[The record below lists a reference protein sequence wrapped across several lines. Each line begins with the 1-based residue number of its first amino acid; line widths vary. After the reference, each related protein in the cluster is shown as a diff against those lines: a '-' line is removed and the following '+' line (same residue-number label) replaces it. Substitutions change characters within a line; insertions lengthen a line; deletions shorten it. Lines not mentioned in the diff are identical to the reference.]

1 MKPVKLFKKFG
12 VAVAT
17 GLLTLGIVA
26 GTAAA
31 AQANSSD
38 IGSHDSSSSEFLTL
52 AGNSSDIGSHDSS
65 SSQFLTLAGNSS
77 DIG

>member
-1 MKPVKLFKKFG
+1 MGSTGPLDSTYSNLTGGLVKPVKLFKKLG

-17 GLLTLGIVA
+17 GLLALGIVA

-38 IGSHDSSSSEFLTL
+38 IGSHDSSSAEFLSL
-52 AGNSSDIGSHDSS
+52 AGNSSDIG
-65 SSQFLTLAGNSS
+65 
-77 DIG
+77 